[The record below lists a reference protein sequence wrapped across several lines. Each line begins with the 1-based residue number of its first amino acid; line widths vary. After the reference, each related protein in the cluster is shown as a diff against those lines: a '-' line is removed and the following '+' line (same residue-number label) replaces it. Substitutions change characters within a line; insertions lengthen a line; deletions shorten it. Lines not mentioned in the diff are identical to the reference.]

1 MGDLLL
7 WTIPGSVLLMVAV
20 GFLELWRHKRR
31 SGQASAPLT
40 ATYINEFTAMFYG
53 TKRAELDHRDSM
65 SLMREED
72 ATGAPPALDLDS
84 GVVRLSAPAAEP
96 GECVAEQRPSSA
108 RRERGGS
115 RPASKRPPRH

>member
-1 MGDLLL
+1 VADLLL

-20 GFLELWRHKRR
+20 GFLELWRHRR
-31 SGQASAPLT
+31 GSGRASAPLT

-53 TKRAELDHRDSM
+53 TKRTELDHRDSM

-72 ATGAPPALDLDS
+72 ASGAPPPLDLDS

-96 GECVAEQRPSSA
+96 GECVAEPRPA
-108 RRERGGS
+108 VRRERGSS
-115 RPASKRPPRH
+115 RPASRRPPRD